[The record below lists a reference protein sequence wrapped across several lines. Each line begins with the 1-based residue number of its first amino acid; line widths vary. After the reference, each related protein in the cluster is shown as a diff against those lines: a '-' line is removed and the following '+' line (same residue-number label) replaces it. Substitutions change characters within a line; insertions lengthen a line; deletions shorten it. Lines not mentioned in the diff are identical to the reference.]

1 MSGAAAGPAVC
12 IDKTASDAAARTATI
27 TRCGRSTPKPGAR
40 ATQLGE
46 PNYQGPQNGGF
57 YKKYNK
63 NYAYRLLSSHQS
75 CRFRESCGRDLLDG
89 GEQPLAAAAA
99 DKGPHLL
106 GLDRVARVAA
116 GQPVRVAR
124 RAPDPDEVVER
135 PPFEIG
141 GGVLQVAFFPALG
154 QVALEELDIGEMLRA
169 SWLALRVSSSEK

>member
-1 MSGAAAGPAVC
+1 M
-12 IDKTASDAAARTATI
+12 
-27 TRCGRSTPKPGAR
+27 
-40 ATQLGE
+40 
-46 PNYQGPQNGGF
+46 
-57 YKKYNK
+57 
-63 NYAYRLLSSHQS
+63 
-75 CRFRESCGRDLLDG
+75 LDG

-99 DKGPHLL
+99 DEGPHLL

-154 QVALEELDIGEMLRA
+154 QVALEELDIGDDVAHPLARVAGQLLGEIAQHFRRHQRPQPPQLARAPRLLHHGVDRLKRLQVGIGQVDVAPAIGPDPPTSQRPLLFLQGIYKQGHLFLQPPDHLRSA
-169 SWLALRVSSSEK
+169 